1 MKIDN
6 DKPNALSGPTDSLNP
21 TGAVGPSAAAAHKT
35 STPTSRADQLTL
47 SPEAQLL
54 KAAAD
59 AVSGDLSVRSDVV
72 ARMRA
77 LVADGKIGAD
87 ATRLAEALIDDVLKN
102 QQANAESHD

>member
-1 MKIDN
+1 METRMKIEH
-6 DKPNALSGPTDSLNP
+6 DKPNPLAGSAESLNP
-21 TGAVGPSAAAAHKT
+21 TGAIGPAAAAAHKAAAPA
-35 STPTSRADQLTL
+35 TPASRADQLTL

-59 AVSGDLSVRSDVV
+59 AASGDPTVRGDVV

-77 LVADGKIGAD
+77 LLAEGKIGDD

-102 QQANAESHD
+102 Q